1 LELEIKKK
9 NMLKSNTYEYVE
21 ITDFAAEGKCIFKS
35 DDGVIFVEGNVAPGD
50 IVDLQVVRTKK
61 KLKEAIVTKIHSS
74 SALRT
79 TPYCEHHGVCGGCK
93 WQHIGYE
100 HQLRFKRQQVV
111 DHFERIGKIRNVEI
125 NEIIAAPK
133 TEYYRNK
140 LEFTFSNW
148 RWLTKEQMDSGEKY
162 AKTALGFHV
171 PKRFDKIFTVDQCH
185 LQPSPSNEIRN
196 SLHRFGEESG
206 FPYYDVR
213 FNVGTLRN
221 LIVRTANSGDVMVIV
236 QFGEQNDEA
245 IAKTMEYLQKNHPE
259 ITSLNYIVNLKGND
273 SYQDQEVINYAG
285 EKVIRET
292 MEDLTF
298 LVGPKSFYQTNSEQA
313 YQLFNVARDY
323 AGLTGNES
331 VYDLYTG
338 TGTIA
343 NFVARRAKKVV
354 GVEYV
359 EAAVQDARRNS
370 ELNGITNTSFFA
382 GDMRAIMNES
392 FLREH
397 GRPDVIITD
406 PPRAGMDVPVIET
419 ILKAAPDRIVYV
431 SCNTATQARDLA
443 FMSEDYAVTKVQPV
457 DMFPNTHHV
466 ENVALLVRR

>member
-1 LELEIKKK
+1 MPVNNK
-9 NMLKSNTYEYVE
+9 YEYVE

-35 DDGVIFVEGNVAPGD
+35 EDGVIFVEGNVAPGD
-50 IVDLQVVRTKK
+50 IVDLQVVKTKK
-61 KLKEAIVTKIHSS
+61 KLKEAVVTKIHSL

-79 TPYCEHHGVCGGCK
+79 DPYCLHHTVCGGCK
-93 WQHIGYE
+93 WQHIAYE
-100 HQLRFKRQQVV
+100 HQLQFKRQQVI

-125 NEIIAAPK
+125 NQILAAPR

-148 RWLTKEQMDSGEKY
+148 RWLTKEQMDSGQQFSKN
-162 AKTALGFHV
+162 ALGFHV
-171 PKRFDKIFTVDQCH
+171 PKRFDKIFTVDHCH
-185 LQPSPSNEIRN
+185 LQPDPSNTIRN
-196 SLHRFGEESG
+196 SLHHFGDLKG
-206 FPYYDVR
+206 IPHYDVR
-213 FNVGTLRN
+213 FNVGVLRN
-221 LIVRTANSGDVMVIV
+221 LVIRTANSGDVMVIV
-236 QFGEQNDEA
+236 QFGAQNDEA
-245 IAKTMEYLQKNHPE
+245 IAEVMEYLHQTHKE

-273 SYQDQEVINYAG
+273 SYQDQEVIHYAG
-285 EKVIRET
+285 DEFIRET

-298 LVGPKSFYQTNSEQA
+298 LVGPKSFYQTNSDQA
-313 YQLFNVARDY
+313 YQLFSVTREF

-382 GDMRAIMNES
+382 GDMRNIMNEG
-392 FLREH
+392 FLRTH

-406 PPRAGMDVPVIET
+406 PPRAGMDLPVVQT
-419 ILKAAPDRIVYV
+419 ILKANPDRIVYV
-431 SCNTATQARDLA
+431 SCNTATQARDLEL
-443 FMSEDYAVTKVQPV
+443 MSEQYEVTQVQPV

-466 ENVALLVRR
+466 ENVALLVRKG

>member
-1 LELEIKKK
+1 
-9 NMLKSNTYEYVE
+9 MLKNNQYEYVE

-35 DDGVIFVEGNVAPGD
+35 EDGVIFVEGNVAPGD
-50 IVDLQVVRTKK
+50 IVDLQVVKTKK
-61 KLKEAIVTKIHSS
+61 KLKEAIVTKTHRLSE
-74 SALRT
+74 LRT
-79 TPYCEHHGVCGGCK
+79 DPYCLHHTVCGGCR
-93 WQHIGYE
+93 WQHIDYT
-100 HQLRFKRQQVV
+100 HQLTFKRQQVI
-111 DHFERIGKIRNVEI
+111 DHFERIGKIKNVDI
-125 NEIIAAPK
+125 NQIIAAPR

-148 RWLTKEQMDSGEKY
+148 RWLTKEQMDSGQHFSKN
-162 AKTALGFHV
+162 ALGFHV
-171 PKRFDKIFTVDQCH
+171 PKRFDKIFTVDHCH
-185 LQPSPSNEIRN
+185 LQPDPSNTIRN
-196 SLHRFGEESG
+196 SLHHFADLKNI
-206 FPYYDVR
+206 PYYDVK
-213 FNVGTLRN
+213 FNVGIMRN
-221 LIVRTANSGDVMVIV
+221 LVVRTANTGDVMVIV
-236 QFGEQNDEA
+236 QFGADNQEA
-245 IAKTMEYLQKNHPE
+245 ISEVMEYMHKTHPE
-259 ITSLNYIVNLKGND
+259 ITSLNYIINLKGND
-273 SYQDQEVINYAG
+273 SYQDQEVINFAG
-285 EKVIRET
+285 ENFIRET

-313 YQLFNVARDY
+313 YQLFSVAREY

-343 NFVARRAKKVV
+343 NFVARRARKVV

-382 GDMRAIMNES
+382 GDMRGIMNEG
-392 FLREH
+392 FLNKH

-431 SCNTATQARDLA
+431 SCNTATQARDIAL
-443 FMSEDYAVTKVQPV
+443 MSEAYEVTKVQPV

-466 ENVALLVRR
+466 ENVALLVRK

>member
-1 LELEIKKK
+1 
-9 NMLKSNTYEYVE
+9 MSKSNKYEYVE

-61 KLKEAIVTKIHSS
+61 KLKEAIVTKIHSLS
-74 SALRT
+74 GLRT
-79 TPYCEHHGVCGGCK
+79 EPYCQHFTVCGGCK
-93 WQHIGYE
+93 WQHISYE

-111 DHFERIGKIRNVEI
+111 DHFERIGKIRNVGI

-148 RWLTKEQMDSGEKY
+148 RWLTKEQLDSGLPFT
-162 AKTALGFHV
+162 KTALGFHV
-171 PKRFDKIFTVDQCH
+171 PKRFDKIFTVEHCH
-185 LQPSPSNEIRN
+185 LQPDPSNAIRN
-196 SLHRFGEESG
+196 SLHRFGEEKG
-206 FPYYDVR
+206 YPYYDVR
-213 FNVGTLRN
+213 FNVGVLRN
-221 LIVRTANSGDVMVIV
+221 LIIRTANSGDIMVIV
-236 QFGEQNDEA
+236 QFGEQNDEI
-245 IAKTMEYLQKNHPE
+245 IAEVMEFLAQNHPE

-273 SYQDQEVINYAG
+273 SYQDQEVIHYAG
-285 EKVIRET
+285 EKVVRET

-313 YQLFNVARDY
+313 YQLFSVTRDY
-323 AGLTGNES
+323 AQLTGNES

-343 NFVARRAKKVV
+343 NFVARSAKKVV

-370 ELNGITNTSFFA
+370 QLNGITNTSFFA
-382 GDMRAIMNES
+382 GDMRAIMNEG
-392 FLREH
+392 FLATH

-419 ILKAAPDRIVYV
+419 ILKAAPDRVVYV

-443 FMSEDYAVTKVQPV
+443 LMSDDYEVTRVQPV

-466 ENVALLVRR
+466 ENVALLVRKG

>member
-1 LELEIKKK
+1 
-9 NMLKSNTYEYVE
+9 MLKNNKYEYVE

-35 DDGVIFVEGNVAPGD
+35 EDGVVFVEGNVAPGD
-50 IVDLQVVRTKK
+50 IVDLQIVKTKK
-61 KLKEAIVTKIHSS
+61 KLKEAIVTKVHSLS
-74 SALRT
+74 KLRT
-79 TPYCEHHGVCGGCK
+79 EPYCLHHTVCGGCK
-93 WQHIGYE
+93 WQHISYE

-111 DHFERIGKIRNVEI
+111 DHFERIGKIKNVEI
-125 NEIIAAPK
+125 NPIVAAPR

-148 RWLTKEQMDSGEKY
+148 RWLTKEQMDSGQHFSKN
-162 AKTALGFHV
+162 ALGFHV
-171 PKRFDKIFTVDQCH
+171 PKRFDKIFTVDHCH
-185 LQPSPSNEIRN
+185 LQSDPSNTIRN
-196 SLHRFGEESG
+196 SLHHFGELKG
-206 FPYYDVR
+206 IPYYDVR
-213 FNVGTLRN
+213 FNVGVLRN
-221 LIVRTANSGDVMVIV
+221 VVVRTANSGDVMVIV
-236 QFGEQNDEA
+236 QFGQQNDDA
-245 IAKTMEYLQKNHPE
+245 IAEVMEYMKLTHPE

-273 SYQDQEVINYAG
+273 SYQDQEVINYSG
-285 EKVIRET
+285 ENFIRET

-313 YQLFNVARDY
+313 YQLFSVARDY

-343 NFVARRAKKVV
+343 NFVARQARKVV

-382 GDMRAIMNES
+382 GDMKNIVNEN
-392 FLREH
+392 FLAKH

-406 PPRAGMDVPVIET
+406 PPRAGMDVPVVQT

-443 FMSEDYAVTKVQPV
+443 LMSDDYEVTKVQPV

-466 ENVALLVRR
+466 ENVALLVRK

>member
-1 LELEIKKK
+1 
-9 NMLKSNTYEYVE
+9 MLKNNKYEYVE

-35 DDGVIFVEGNVAPGD
+35 EDGVVFVEGNVAPGD
-50 IVDLQVVRTKK
+50 IVDLQIVKTKK
-61 KLKEAIVTKIHSS
+61 KLKEAIVTKVHSLS
-74 SALRT
+74 KLRT
-79 TPYCEHHGVCGGCK
+79 EPYCLHHTVCGGCK
-93 WQHIGYE
+93 WQHISYE

-111 DHFERIGKIRNVEI
+111 DHFERIGKIKNVEI
-125 NEIIAAPK
+125 NPIVAAPR

-148 RWLTKEQMDSGEKY
+148 RWLTKEQMDSGQQFSKN
-162 AKTALGFHV
+162 ALGFHV
-171 PKRFDKIFTVDQCH
+171 PKRFDKIFTVDHCH
-185 LQPSPSNEIRN
+185 LQSDPSNTIRN
-196 SLHRFGEESG
+196 SLHHFGELKG
-206 FPYYDVR
+206 IPYYDVR
-213 FNVGTLRN
+213 FNVGVLRN
-221 LIVRTANSGDVMVIV
+221 VVVRTANSGDVMVIV
-236 QFGEQNDEA
+236 QFGQQNDEA
-245 IAKTMEYLQKNHPE
+245 IAEVMEYMKLTHPE

-273 SYQDQEVINYAG
+273 SYQDQEVINYSG
-285 EKVIRET
+285 ENFIRET

-313 YQLFNVARDY
+313 YQLFSVARDY
-323 AGLTGNES
+323 AGLTGNEL

-343 NFVARRAKKVV
+343 NFVARQARKVV

-382 GDMRAIMNES
+382 GDMKNIVNEN
-392 FLREH
+392 FLAKH

-406 PPRAGMDVPVIET
+406 PPRAGMDVPVVQT

-443 FMSEDYAVTKVQPV
+443 LMSDDYEVTRVQPV

-466 ENVALLVRR
+466 ENVALLVRK

>member
-1 LELEIKKK
+1 
-9 NMLKSNTYEYVE
+9 MLKNNKYEYVE

-35 DDGVIFVEGNVAPGD
+35 EDGVVFVEGNVAPGD
-50 IVDLQVVRTKK
+50 IVDLQIVKTKK
-61 KLKEAIVTKIHSS
+61 KLKEAIVTKVHSLS
-74 SALRT
+74 KLRT
-79 TPYCEHHGVCGGCK
+79 EPYCLHHTVCGGCK
-93 WQHIGYE
+93 WQHISYE

-111 DHFERIGKIRNVEI
+111 DHFERIGKIKNVEI
-125 NEIIAAPK
+125 NPIVAAPR

-148 RWLTKEQMDSGEKY
+148 RWLTKEQMDSGQQFSKN
-162 AKTALGFHV
+162 ALGFHV
-171 PKRFDKIFTVDQCH
+171 PKRFDKIFTVDHCH
-185 LQPSPSNEIRN
+185 LQSDPSNTIRN
-196 SLHRFGEESG
+196 SLHHFGELKG
-206 FPYYDVR
+206 IPYYDVR
-213 FNVGTLRN
+213 FNVGVLRN
-221 LIVRTANSGDVMVIV
+221 VVVRTANSGDVMVIV
-236 QFGEQNDEA
+236 QFGQQNDDA
-245 IAKTMEYLQKNHPE
+245 IAEVMEYMKLTHPE

-273 SYQDQEVINYAG
+273 SYQDQEVINYSG
-285 EKVIRET
+285 ENFIRET

-313 YQLFNVARDY
+313 YQLFSVARDY

-343 NFVARRAKKVV
+343 NFVARQARKVV

-382 GDMRAIMNES
+382 GDMKNIVNEN
-392 FLREH
+392 FLAKH

-406 PPRAGMDVPVIET
+406 PPRAGMDVPVVQT

-443 FMSEDYAVTKVQPV
+443 LMSDDYEVTRVQPV

-466 ENVALLVRR
+466 ENVALLVRK

>member
-1 LELEIKKK
+1 MSK
-9 NMLKSNTYEYVE
+9 NNKYEHVE
-21 ITDFAAEGKCIFKS
+21 ITDFAAEGKCIYKS
-35 DDGVIFVEGNVAPGD
+35 EDGVIFVEGNVAPGD
-50 IVDLQVVRTKK
+50 IVDLEVVRTKK
-61 KLKEAIVTKIHSS
+61 KLKEAVVTKVHSKS
-74 SALRT
+74 TLRT
-79 TPYCEHHGVCGGCK
+79 DPYCLHHLVCGGCK

-111 DHFERIGKIRNVEI
+111 DHFERIGHIKNVTI
-125 NEIIAAPK
+125 NEIKAAPS

-148 RWLTKEQMDSGEKY
+148 RWLTKDEMNSGEQFTKN
-162 AKTALGFHV
+162 ALGFHV
-171 PKRFDKIFTVDQCH
+171 PKRFDKIFTVNHCH
-185 LQPSPSNEIRN
+185 LQPDPSNTIRN
-196 SLHRFGEESG
+196 SLHHFGELHGIS
-206 FPYYDVR
+206 YYDVR

-221 LIVRTANSGDVMVIV
+221 VIIRTANSGDIMVIV
-236 QFGEQNDEA
+236 QFGAKDDEA
-245 IAKTMEYLQKNHPE
+245 IEKVMQYMHKTHPE
-259 ITSLNYIVNLKGND
+259 ITSLNYIINLKGND
-273 SYQDQEVINYAG
+273 SYQDQEVIHYAG
-285 EKVIRET
+285 EKTIRET

-298 LVGPKSFYQTNSEQA
+298 LVGPKSFYQTNSAQA
-313 YQLFNVARDY
+313 YTLFDITREY

-359 EAAVQDARRNS
+359 EAAVADARINS
-370 ELNGITNTSFFA
+370 QINGITNTSFYA
-382 GDMRAIMNES
+382 GDMRHIMNEG
-392 FLREH
+392 FLQKH

-406 PPRAGMDVPVIET
+406 PPRAGMDQPVVET

-443 FMSEDYAVTKVQPV
+443 LMPNDYAVVKVQPI

-466 ENVALLVRR
+466 ENIALLEKRK

>member
-1 LELEIKKK
+1 MSK
-9 NMLKSNTYEYVE
+9 NNKYQHVE

-35 DDGVIFVEGNVAPGD
+35 EDGVIFVEGNVAPGD
-50 IVDLQVVRTKK
+50 IVDLEVVRTKK
-61 KLKEAIVTKIHSS
+61 KLKEAVVTKVHSK

-79 TPYCEHHGVCGGCK
+79 DPYCLHHLVCGGCK
-93 WQHIGYE
+93 WQHIAYE

-111 DHFERIGKIRNVEI
+111 DHFERIGKIKGVTI
-125 NEIIAAPK
+125 NEIVAAPA

-148 RWLTKEQMDSGEKY
+148 RWLTKEQMDSGEQFTKH
-162 AKTALGFHV
+162 ALGFHV
-171 PKRFDKIFTVDQCH
+171 PKRFDKIFTVDHCH
-185 LQPSPSNEIRN
+185 LQPDPSNTIRN
-196 SLHRFGEESG
+196 SLHHFGELHNI
-206 FPYYDVR
+206 PYYDVR

-221 LIVRTANSGDVMVIV
+221 VIIRTANSGDVMVIV

-245 IAKTMEYLQKNHPE
+245 IEKVMAYLHKTHPE

-273 SYQDQEVINYAG
+273 SYQDQEVIHYAG
-285 EKVIRET
+285 EKTIRET

-298 LVGPKSFYQTNSEQA
+298 LVGPKSFYQTNSAQA
-313 YQLFNVARDY
+313 YTLFNITREY

-343 NFVARRAKKVV
+343 NFVARGAKKVV

-359 EAAVQDARRNS
+359 EAAVADARINS
-370 ELNGITNTSFFA
+370 EINGITNTSFYA
-382 GDMRAIMNES
+382 GDMRRIMNED
-392 FLREH
+392 FLRTH

-406 PPRAGMDVPVIET
+406 PPRAGMDQPVVET

-443 FMSEDYAVTKVQPV
+443 LMSDDYEVTKVQPV

-466 ENVALLVRR
+466 ENIALLVKRA

>member
-1 LELEIKKK
+1 
-9 NMLKSNTYEYVE
+9 MLKNNTYEYVE

-35 DDGVIFVEGNVAPGD
+35 EDGVIFVEGNVAPGD
-50 IVDLQVVRTKK
+50 IVDLQIVKTKK
-61 KLKEAIVTKIHSS
+61 KLKEAIVTKTHKLSP
-74 SALRT
+74 LRT
-79 TPYCEHHGVCGGCK
+79 DPYCIHHGVCGGCR
-93 WQHIGYE
+93 WQHIDYQ
-100 HQLRFKRQQVV
+100 HQLKFKRQQVI

-125 NEIIAAPK
+125 NQIVAAPR

-148 RWLTKEQMDSGEKY
+148 RWLTKEQMDSGQTFSKN
-162 AKTALGFHV
+162 ALGFHV
-171 PKRFDKIFTVDQCH
+171 PKRFDKIFTVDHCH
-185 LQPSPSNEIRN
+185 LQPDPSNTIRN
-196 SLHRFGEESG
+196 SLHHFANLKSI
-206 FPYYDVR
+206 PYYDVR
-213 FNVGTLRN
+213 FNVGIMRN
-221 LIVRTANSGDVMVIV
+221 LVVRTANTGDVMVIV
-236 QFGEQNDEA
+236 QFGANNEEM
-245 IAKTMEYLQKNHPE
+245 IAEVMEYMHKTHPE
-259 ITSLNYIVNLKGND
+259 ITSLNYIINLKGND
-273 SYQDQEVINYAG
+273 SYQDQEVIHYSG
-285 EKVIRET
+285 ETFIRET

-298 LVGPKSFYQTNSEQA
+298 LVGPKSFYQTNSDQA
-313 YQLFNVARDY
+313 YQLFSVAREY

-382 GDMRAIMNES
+382 GDMRNIMNES
-392 FLREH
+392 FLQTH

-406 PPRAGMDVPVIET
+406 PPRAGMDQPVVET

-443 FMSEDYAVTKVQPV
+443 LMSEDYEVTKVQPV

>member
-1 LELEIKKK
+1 
-9 NMLKSNTYEYVE
+9 MLKNSKYEYVE

-35 DDGVIFVEGNVAPGD
+35 EDGVIFVEGNVAPGD

-61 KLKEAIVTKIHSS
+61 KLKEAVVTKIHSK

-79 TPYCEHHGVCGGCK
+79 EPYCLHYDVCGGCR
-93 WQHIGYE
+93 WQHIDYQ

-125 NEIIAAPK
+125 NPIIAAPK

-148 RWLTKEQMDSGEKY
+148 RWLTKEQMDSGEHFTKH
-162 AKTALGFHV
+162 ALGFHV
-171 PKRFDKIFTVDQCH
+171 PKRFDKIFTVDHCH
-185 LQPSPSNEIRN
+185 LQPDPSNTIRN
-196 SLHRFGEESG
+196 SLHHFGESKG
-206 FPYYDVR
+206 IPYYDVR
-213 FNVGTLRN
+213 FNKGVLRN
-221 LIVRTANSGDVMVIV
+221 LVVRTANTGDVMVIV

-245 IAKTMEYLQKNHPE
+245 IAQVMEYMHKTHSE

-273 SYQDQEVINYAG
+273 SYQDQEVIHYAG
-285 EKVIRET
+285 ETTIRET

-313 YQLFNVARDY
+313 YHLFNVAREY
-323 AGLTGNES
+323 AGLTGGES

-343 NFVARRAKKVV
+343 NFVARSAKKVV

-359 EAAVQDARRNS
+359 EAAVEDARRNS
-370 ELNGITNTSFFA
+370 QLNGITNTSFFA
-382 GDMRAIMNES
+382 GDMRYIMNEN
-392 FLREH
+392 FLEKH

-406 PPRAGMDVPVIET
+406 PPRAGMDQPVVET

-443 FMSEDYAVTKVQPV
+443 LMADDYEVTKVQPV

-466 ENVALLVRR
+466 ENVALLVRK

>member
-1 LELEIKKK
+1 MVKNIK
-9 NMLKSNTYEYVE
+9 YEYVE

-35 DDGVIFVEGNVAPGD
+35 EDGVIFVEGNVAPGD
-50 IVDLQVVRTKK
+50 IVDLQVVKTKK
-61 KLKEAIVTKIHSS
+61 KLKEAIVTKIHSYS
-74 SALRT
+74 PLRT
-79 TPYCEHHGVCGGCK
+79 DPYCLHNVVCGGCK
-93 WQHIGYE
+93 WQHIAYE
-100 HQLRFKRQQVV
+100 HQLKFKRQQVV
-111 DHFERIGKIRNVEI
+111 DHFQRIGHIKNVSI

-148 RWLTKEQMDSGEKY
+148 RWLTKEQMDSGANFTKH
-162 AKTALGFHV
+162 ALGFHV
-171 PKRFDKIFTVDQCH
+171 PKRFDKIFTVDHCH
-185 LQPSPSNEIRN
+185 LQPDPSNTIRN
-196 SLHRFGEESG
+196 SLHHFGELHNI
-206 FPYYDVR
+206 PYYDVKY
-213 FNVGTLRN
+213 NVGTLRN
-221 LIVRTANSGDVMVIV
+221 LVVRTANSGDVMVIV

-245 IAKTMEYLQKNHPE
+245 IEQVMQYLHKTHSE

-273 SYQDQEVINYAG
+273 SYQDQEVIHYAG
-285 EKVIRET
+285 ETSIRET

-313 YQLFNVARDY
+313 YQLFSVAREF

-343 NFVARRAKKVV
+343 NFVARRARKVV

-359 EAAVQDARRNS
+359 EAAVQDARKNS

-382 GDMRAIMNES
+382 GDMRGIMNES
-392 FLREH
+392 FLKEH

-406 PPRAGMDVPVIET
+406 PPRAGMDQPVVET

-443 FMSEDYAVTKVQPV
+443 LMSGDYEVTKVQPV

-466 ENVALLVRR
+466 ENVALLQRRER

>member
-1 LELEIKKK
+1 MSKNIK
-9 NMLKSNTYEYVE
+9 YQYVE

-35 DDGVIFVEGNVAPGD
+35 EDGVIFVEGNVAPGD
-50 IVDLQVVRTKK
+50 IVDLEVVKTKK
-61 KLKEAIVTKIHSS
+61 KLKEAIVTKIHSR

-79 TPYCEHHGVCGGCK
+79 EPYCLHHVVCGGCK

-111 DHFERIGKIRNVEI
+111 DHFERIGKIKNAEI
-125 NEIIAAPK
+125 NPILAAPH

-148 RWLTKEQMDSGEKY
+148 RWLTKEQLDSGQPFTKH
-162 AKTALGFHV
+162 ALGFHV
-171 PKRFDKIFTVDQCH
+171 PKRFDKIFTVDHCH
-185 LQPSPSNEIRN
+185 LQPDPSNTIRN
-196 SLHRFGEESG
+196 SLHHFGELHNI
-206 FPYYDVR
+206 PYYDVR
-213 FNVGTLRN
+213 FNRGTLRN
-221 LIVRTANSGDVMVIV
+221 VVIRTANSGDVMVIV

-245 IAKTMEYLQKNHPE
+245 IEAVMQYLLKTHQE

-273 SYQDQEVINYAG
+273 SYQDQDVIHYAG
-285 EKVIRET
+285 ETTIRET

-313 YQLFNVARDY
+313 YTLFSVARDF

-343 NFVARRAKKVV
+343 NFVARNAKKVV

-359 EAAVQDARRNS
+359 EAAVEDARINS
-370 ELNGITNTSFFA
+370 RLNGITNTSFFA
-382 GDMRAIMNES
+382 GDMRRIMNED
-392 FLREH
+392 FLRQH

-406 PPRAGMDVPVIET
+406 PPRAGMDQPVTET

-443 FMSEDYAVTKVQPV
+443 LMSEDYEVTRVQPV

-466 ENVALLVRR
+466 ENVALLMRRDRG

>member
-1 LELEIKKK
+1 
-9 NMLKSNTYEYVE
+9 MLKNNQYEYVE

-35 DDGVIFVEGNVAPGD
+35 EDGVIFVEGNVAPGD
-50 IVDLQVVRTKK
+50 IVDLQVVKTKK
-61 KLKEAIVTKIHSS
+61 KLKEAIVTKIHTK

-79 TPYCEHHGVCGGCK
+79 EPYCLHHDVCGGCK

-100 HQLRFKRQQVV
+100 HQLHFKRQQVI
-111 DHFERIGKIRNVEI
+111 DHFERIGKIRNVAVNQI
-125 NEIIAAPK
+125 LAAPK

-148 RWLTKEQMDSGEKY
+148 RWLTKEQMDSGQQYSKS
-162 AKTALGFHV
+162 ALGFHV
-171 PKRFDKIFTVDQCH
+171 PKRFDKIFTVNHCH
-185 LQPSPSNEIRN
+185 LQPDPSNTIRN
-196 SLHRFGEESG
+196 SLHHFGELHHI
-206 FPYYDVR
+206 PYYDVR
-213 FNVGTLRN
+213 FNKGVLRN
-221 LIVRTANSGDVMVIV
+221 LVVRTANSGDVMVIV
-236 QFGEQNDEA
+236 QFGEQHDEA
-245 IAKTMEYLQKNHPE
+245 IELVMQYLKKTHTE

-273 SYQDQEVINYAG
+273 SYQDQEVINYSG
-285 EKVIRET
+285 ENFIRET

-313 YQLFNVARDY
+313 YQLFSVAREY

-354 GVEYV
+354 GIEYV
-359 EAAVQDARRNS
+359 EAAVEDARRNS
-370 ELNGITNTSFFA
+370 ELNGINNTAFFS
-382 GDMRAIMNES
+382 GDMRWIMNEN
-392 FLREH
+392 FLMQH
-397 GRPDVIITD
+397 GKPDVIITD
-406 PPRAGMDVPVIET
+406 PPRAGMDLPVVET
-419 ILKAAPDRIVYV
+419 ILKAEPQKIVYV

-443 FMSEDYAVTKVQPV
+443 LMSEHYEVTKVQPV

-466 ENVALLVRR
+466 ENVALLVRKS